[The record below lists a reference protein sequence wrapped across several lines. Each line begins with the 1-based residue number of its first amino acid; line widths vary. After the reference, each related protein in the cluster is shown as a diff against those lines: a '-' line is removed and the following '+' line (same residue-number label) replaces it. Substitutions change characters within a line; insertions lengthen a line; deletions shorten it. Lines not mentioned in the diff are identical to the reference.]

1 MIYTATLSNIPEI
14 QAISARVWPQS
25 YKEVISSGQI
35 SYMLDLMY
43 SSEALKKQMLD
54 QGCEFLLYQPNDY
67 SVGFASYSKNEEGIW
82 RLHKLYV
89 DIDQHGKGIG
99 KILLE
104 EVKKRVAAKG
114 GNELELN
121 VNKRNKSKDFYYS
134 QGFTLRREEV
144 IDIGEGYVMDDFVLV
159 ANISDF

>member
-1 MIYTATLSNIPEI
+1 
-14 QAISARVWPQS
+14 
-25 YKEVISSGQI
+25 
-35 SYMLDLMY
+35 
-43 SSEALKKQMLD
+43 
-54 QGCEFLLYQPNDY
+54 
-67 SVGFASYSKNEEGIW
+67 
-82 RLHKLYV
+82 LYV
-89 DIDQHGKGIG
+89 DVDQHGKGIG

-104 EVKKRVAAKG
+104 EVKKRVAEKG

>member
-1 MIYTATLSNIPEI
+1 MIYTATLSDIPEI
-14 QAISARVWPQS
+14 QAIAARVWPVA
-25 YKEVISSGQI
+25 YKDVSTPGQI

-54 QGCEFLLYQPNDY
+54 QCCEFILYKPNEH
-67 SVGFASYSKNEEGIW
+67 SVGFASYGKNEKGIW

-89 DIDQHGKGIG
+89 DVDLHGKGIG

-104 EVKKRVAAKG
+104 EVKKRVAEKG
-114 GNELELN
+114 GSELELN
-121 VNKRNKSKDFYYS
+121 VNKRNKAKDFYYS

-144 IDIGEGYVMDDFVLV
+144 IDIGEGYVMDDYVLV
-159 ANISDF
+159 VEI

>member
-1 MIYTATLSNIPEI
+1 MIYTATPSDIPEI
-14 QAISARVWPQS
+14 QAIADRVWPVA
-25 YKEVISSGQI
+25 YKDVSTPGQI
-35 SYMLDLMY
+35 SYMLDMMY
-43 SSEALKKQMLD
+43 STEALQKQMLE
-54 QGCEFLLYQPNDY
+54 QGCEFLLYQPNNH

-99 KILLE
+99 KVLLE
-104 EVKKRVAAKG
+104 EVKKRVAEKG
-114 GNELELN
+114 GSELELN
-121 VNKRNKSKDFYYS
+121 VNKRNKAKDFYYS

-159 ANISDF
+159 VEI

>member
-1 MIYTATLSNIPEI
+1 MIYTATLSDIPEI
-14 QAISARVWPQS
+14 QAIAARVWPEA
-25 YKEVISSGQI
+25 YKDVSTPGQI

-54 QGCEFLLYQPNDY
+54 QCCEFILYKPNEH
-67 SVGFASYSKNEEGIW
+67 SVGFASYGKNEKGIW

-89 DIDQHGKGIG
+89 DVDQHGKGLG

-104 EVKKRVAAKG
+104 EVKKRVAEKG
-114 GNELELN
+114 GSELELN
-121 VNKRNKSKDFYYS
+121 VNKRNKAKDFYYS

-144 IDIGEGYVMDDFVLV
+144 IDIGEGYVMDDYVLV
-159 ANISDF
+159 VEI